1 MDEYR
6 DIFIAEL
13 EENIK
18 LLSDSLLKLEKKPTE
33 LKPLEDVIRAAHTVK
48 GMAATMGFDN
58 LTRLTHTVES
68 KLREIQAQGRI
79 SKNLVTYLFQV
90 VDRLESFLNTMQDNG
105 DLGKIQVDDL
115 VKFLEDF
122 NLQADLELERE
133 GGETAEPIL
142 RLENK
147 FSINVKFKRGAKLIG
162 ARGFQLLRAI
172 ESVAQVV
179 GSNPPRADIE
189 EGKLLGDLSLEIITN
204 EDEVSLRQVLSQI
217 EDIDEVTISRLVD
230 EDRGQKIKVRRGIQ
244 TVRVNLDQLD
254 DVVDL
259 LGELVLNRGR
269 LEAILGD
276 IINPDIIENL
286 NTFDS
291 LITSIQDKLMKMRM
305 VPLGRIFENYP
316 RTVRDIASKRNQEI
330 NVFLQGSHI
339 ELDRSVIDQVN
350 EALLHLIRNAA
361 THGIEDA
368 ATRKKLGKSAA
379 GTIRVSAF
387 QDKGE
392 VQIIVE
398 DDGSGLNLEKIRKK
412 GIQMGLITED
422 TKLTRSQVA
431 ALIFH
436 PGFSTADVLS
446 DAAGR
451 GVGMDIVK
459 ETINEISGSIEIRS
473 KANVGTQFIIRVP
486 QTLAIIEALI
496 VQVNEFRFALPMLN
510 IEKIYPDDDEDLEYH
525 EEDVFLKYGK
535 YTIPVID
542 LETSLII
549 PKHVQPMVTS
559 QRGKKQKKKVILWE
573 KGGRRVAFKV
583 TNVLEQREIVTKQ
596 FDAVLVDYPGF
607 SGATILKEEEVV
619 LILDPA
625 TFHELVLEA

>member
-18 LLSDSLLKLEKKPTE
+18 LLSDSLLKLEKAPSQ
-33 LKPLEDVIRAAHTVK
+33 LQPLEDVIRAAHTVK

-79 SKNLVTYLFQV
+79 SKNLVSYLFQV
-90 VDRLESFLNTMQDNG
+90 VDRLEQFLHTMQDNG

-115 VKFLEDF
+115 VRFLEDF
-122 NLQADLELERE
+122 NLQADLELEQE
-133 GGETAEPIL
+133 GAGAEPIL

-147 FSINVKFKRGAKLIG
+147 FSIKVKFKRGAKLIG
-162 ARGFQLLRAI
+162 ARGFQLLRAV
-172 ESVAQVV
+172 ESIAQVID
-179 GSNPPRADIE
+179 SNPPRPDIE
-189 EGKLLGDLSLEIITN
+189 EGKLLGDLTLEIITN
-204 EDEVSLRQVLSQI
+204 EDELSLREVISKI
-217 EDIDEVTISRLVD
+217 EDVDEITISRLVEQD
-230 EDRGQKIKVRRGIQ
+230 TGPRVKVRRGIQ

-276 IINPDIIENL
+276 IINPEIVENL
-286 NTFDS
+286 NTFDA

-316 RTVRDIASKRNQEI
+316 RTVRDIASKRGQEI
-330 NVFLQGSHI
+330 NIFIQGSHI

-350 EALLHLIRNAA
+350 EALLHLVRNAA
-361 THGIEDA
+361 THGIEDKK
-368 ATRKKLGKSAA
+368 TRKKLGKPEA

-412 GIQMGLITED
+412 GIEMGLITEE

-446 DAAGR
+446 EAAGR

-510 IEKIYPDDDEDLEYH
+510 IEKIYPEDDPDLEYH
-525 EEDVFLKYGK
+525 EEEVFLKFGK

-542 LETSLII
+542 LESSLII
-549 PKHVQPMVTS
+549 PTHIKPMAIPR
-559 QRGKKQKKKVILWE
+559 RGKKQKKKVILWE

-596 FDAVLVDYPGF
+596 FDVVLADYPGF

>member
-18 LLSDSLLKLEKKPTE
+18 LLSDSLLKLEKAPTQ
-33 LKPLEDVIRAAHTVK
+33 LQPLEDVIRAAHTVK

-68 KLREIQAQGRI
+68 KLREIQAQGKI
-79 SKNLVTYLFQV
+79 SKNLVSYLFQV
-90 VDRLESFLNTMQDNG
+90 VDRLEQFLHTMQDNG

-115 VKFLEDF
+115 VRFLEDF
-122 NLQADLELERE
+122 NLQADLELEQE
-133 GGETAEPIL
+133 GGVTEPVL

-147 FSINVKFKRGAKLIG
+147 FSIKVKFKKGAKLIG
-162 ARGFQLLRAI
+162 ARGFQLLRAV
-172 ESVAQVV
+172 ESIAQVID
-179 GSNPPRADIE
+179 SNPPRAYIE
-189 EGKLLGDLSLEIITN
+189 EGKLLGDLTLEIITN
-204 EDEVSLRQVLSQI
+204 EDEISLREVISKI
-217 EDIDEVTISRLVD
+217 EDVDEITISRLVEQD
-230 EDRGQKIKVRRGIQ
+230 TGPRVKVRRGIQ

-276 IINPDIIENL
+276 IINPEIVENL

-305 VPLGRIFENYP
+305 VPLGRIFETYP
-316 RTVRDIASKRNQEI
+316 RTVRDIASKRGQEI
-330 NVFLQGSHI
+330 NIFIQGSHI

-361 THGIEDA
+361 THGIEDPS
-368 ATRKKLGKSAA
+368 TRKKLGKSTA

-446 DAAGR
+446 EAAGR

-473 KANVGTQFIIRVP
+473 KTNVGTQFIIRVP

-510 IEKIYPDDDEDLEYH
+510 IEKIFPEDDENLEYH
-525 EEDVFLKYGK
+525 EEEVFLKHGK

-542 LETSLII
+542 LETSLIVPTHI
-549 PKHVQPMVTS
+549 KPMISPK
-559 QRGKKQKKKVILWE
+559 RGKKQKKKKKKKK

-596 FDAVLVDYPGF
+596 FDAVLADYPGF

>member
-18 LLSDSLLKLEKKPTE
+18 LLSDSLLKLEKAPTQ
-33 LKPLEDVIRAAHTVK
+33 LQPLEDVIRAAHTVK

-68 KLREIQAQGRI
+68 KLREIQAQGKI
-79 SKNLVTYLFQV
+79 SKNLVSYLFQV
-90 VDRLESFLNTMQDNG
+90 VDRLEQFLHTMQDNG

-115 VKFLEDF
+115 VRFLEDF
-122 NLQADLELERE
+122 NLQADLELEQE
-133 GGETAEPIL
+133 GGVTEPVL

-147 FSINVKFKRGAKLIG
+147 FSIKVKFKKGAKLIG
-162 ARGFQLLRAI
+162 ARGFQLLRAV
-172 ESVAQVV
+172 ESIAQVID
-179 GSNPPRADIE
+179 SNPPRADIE
-189 EGKLLGDLSLEIITN
+189 EGKLLGDLTLEIITN
-204 EDEVSLRQVLSQI
+204 EDEISLREVISKI
-217 EDIDEVTISRLVD
+217 EDVDEITISRLVEQD
-230 EDRGQKIKVRRGIQ
+230 TGPRVKVRRGIQ

-276 IINPDIIENL
+276 IINPEIVENL

-305 VPLGRIFENYP
+305 VPLGRIFETYP
-316 RTVRDIASKRNQEI
+316 RTVRDIASKRGQEI
-330 NVFLQGSHI
+330 NIFIQGSHI

-361 THGIEDA
+361 THGIEDPS
-368 ATRKKLGKSAA
+368 TRKKLGKSTA

-446 DAAGR
+446 EAAGR

-473 KANVGTQFIIRVP
+473 KTNVGTQFIIRVP

-510 IEKIYPDDDEDLEYH
+510 IEKIFPEDDENLEYH
-525 EEDVFLKYGK
+525 EEEVFLKHGK

-542 LETSLII
+542 LETSLIVPTHI
-549 PKHVQPMVTS
+549 KPMISPK
-559 QRGKKQKKKVILWE
+559 RGKKQKKKVILWE

-596 FDAVLVDYPGF
+596 FDAVLADYPGF